1 MTINDAEI
9 EAEGADLPVQE
20 VVPNRTGTVVLGLT
34 IILVG
39 VMLFLGRLGVI
50 DSPEVWR
57 LLWPFLIMAIA
68 LGKMARPDAHGC
80 REGGG
85 LLFIGVW
92 FLLNQLEVLQYRD
105 SWPLLLVGFG
115 FGMVWKAI
123 RRSAHRSARKV
134 RG

>member
-9 EAEGADLPVQE
+9 KVEGADLPVQE
-20 VVPNRTGTVVLGLT
+20 VIPNRTGTVVFGLT

-39 VMLFLGRLGVI
+39 VVLFLGRLGVI
-50 DSPEVWR
+50 DSPQVWR

-68 LGKMARPDAHGC
+68 VGKMARPDAHGR

-92 FLLNQLEVLQYRD
+92 FLLNQLEILQYRD

-115 FGMVWKAI
+115 LSIVWTAI
-123 RRSAHRSARKV
+123 ARSSRGSAERTKP
-134 RG
+134 